1 MKIETTSPCFYES
14 FKQKCFSPEGGVFRD
29 RKIALVALFI
39 LASIFLLP
47 MLIGRFLSL
56 VGMGLAIWILSE
68 KTPSIDWGKY
78 RERSLALLNIFL
90 NREKPKT

>member
-1 MKIETTSPCFYES
+1 MKIETTSQSFYES
-14 FKQKCFSPEGGVFRD
+14 FKQKCFSLESRVFRD
-29 RKIALVALFI
+29 RKIAFVALFI
-39 LASIFLLP
+39 LANIFFLP

-68 KTPSIDWGKY
+68 KTPSIGWEKY
-78 RERSLALLNIFL
+78 RERSIVLLNVFL